1 MYSKDQLN
9 SKKSISFYESVAR
22 RVLGDI
28 SLIEG
33 FVSKRSKK
41 RDLRVNITDKLFELH
56 DNTISYTG
64 LITSNSDGHYLSID
78 AMKEIGENGLDITL
92 FAGIKGFDI
101 TSGEGY
107 DRKLAKVN
115 YTFEKGKIRIKEA
128 MDESDLETIEE
139 ERLKKVAENIKLMKK

>member
-9 SKKSISFYESVAR
+9 SKKSISFSESVAR

-41 RDLRVNITDKLFELH
+41 RDLKVNITDKLFELH

-64 LITSNSDGHYLSID
+64 LITSNSEGHYLSID
-78 AMKEIGENGLDITL
+78 AMKEIGENGLVKITM
-92 FAGIKGFDI
+92 KG
-101 TSGEGY
+101 TKRVE
-107 DRKLAKVN
+107 KVEI
-115 YTFEKGKIRIKEA
+115 EK
-128 MDESDLETIEE
+128 DENFSSDDLEMLEDMILVATNNALEQIE
-139 ERLKKVAENIKLMKK
+139 KKTEAKMGKYTKGIPGLF